1 MYPLAELTQSGE
13 LPYYTPAQ
21 VASHGVAADC
31 WLSFLG
37 KVIDISEL
45 VRREHPELMQSIVAA
60 AGSDISHWF
69 TKDGELKTVCDYYYF
84 IYLGGLALA
93 AETLCN
99 IYCRYDLHSGLR
111 RYQTPGD
118 LPLLHAPPPHPTA
131 AFDLSFEEPWWRQQV
146 PSSPSITT
154 PNP

>member
-21 VASHGVAADC
+21 VAGHGVAADC

-37 KVIDISEL
+37 KVVDVSEL

-69 TKDGELKTVCDYYYF
+69 TKDGELKTVCE
-84 IYLGGLALA
+84 A
-93 AETLCN
+93 AVRLPQ
-99 IYCRYDLHSGLR
+99 RLHVTFTAGTTCTVGCDATKR
-111 RYQTPGD
+111 RATSLFSTR
-118 LPLLHAPPPHPTA
+118 LPRIQPPPSTC
-131 AFDLSFEEPWWRQQV
+131 LSRNHGGGSRHRP
-146 PSSPSITT
+146 P
-154 PNP
+154 